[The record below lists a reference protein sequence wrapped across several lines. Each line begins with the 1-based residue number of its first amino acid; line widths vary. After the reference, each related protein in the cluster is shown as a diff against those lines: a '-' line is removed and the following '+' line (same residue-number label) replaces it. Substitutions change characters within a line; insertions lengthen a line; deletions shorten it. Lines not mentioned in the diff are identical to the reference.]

1 MWKDL
6 LHFRENH
13 QKECIDAASDVEFA
27 CYDIEGQDL
36 GTTLIEGYVHGDVPI
51 RLC

>member
-1 MWKDL
+1 MPVQGFSVPKLDS
-6 LHFRENH
+6 
-13 QKECIDAASDVEFA
+13 SDVEFA